1 MATKTKSQLD
11 LLDSLVARGQNE
23 FTFHDAHQAWGT
35 SVSAAANTLR
45 RLGEKGLVD
54 KLVRGHY
61 AIRPL
66 GSLGTAAATEDLG
79 LAVGTAFEGYP
90 HRIAYAS
97 ALSELGLLSHPVRT
111 AYVACTKQVRFTTVS
126 RRPLRVVIEQPK
138 TIHLEAEKLGKT
150 WWSSLERALFESA
163 MRVDLVGTVE
173 RLAEALAVGAREAK
187 PTHIKRLSKAFGARG
202 LAAERRMAS
211 LADALDLPL
220 ALEPEVGKRRPIIRL
235 DPRDDEVVWTDA
247 RYRVA
252 WNRSVDELRAVTQS

>member
-11 LLDSLVARGQNE
+11 LLDTLAARGQSE
-23 FTFHDAHQAWGT
+23 FTFHDAHQASGA

-54 KLVRGHY
+54 RVVRGHY

-66 GSLGTAAATEDLG
+66 GSLGTAVATEDLG

-97 ALSELGLLSHPVRT
+97 ALGELGLLTHPVRT

-150 WWSSLERALFESA
+150 WRSSLERALFESA
-163 MRVDLVGTVE
+163 MRVDLLGSVE
-173 RLAEALAVGAREAK
+173 RLVEALAAGASQAK

-202 LAAERRMAS
+202 LAAERRLAS
-211 LADALDLPL
+211 LADALDLSL
-220 ALEPEVGKRRPIIRL
+220 AFEPKVGKRQPIIRL

-252 WNRSVDELRAVTQS
+252 WNRSVDELRSITEN